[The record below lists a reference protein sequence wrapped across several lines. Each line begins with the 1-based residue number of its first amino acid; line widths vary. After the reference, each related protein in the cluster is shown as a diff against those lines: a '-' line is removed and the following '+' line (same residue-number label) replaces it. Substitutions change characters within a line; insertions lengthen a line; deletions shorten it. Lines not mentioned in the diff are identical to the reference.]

1 MSLLEIFR
9 TELCSHPISWGTR
22 LFLAALIISAIS
34 AVIALAISTADSG
47 NGKDNSDAPRP

>member
-1 MSLLEIFR
+1 MSLQEIFH
-9 TELCSHPISWGTR
+9 TELWSHPISWGTL

-34 AVIALAISTADSG
+34 AVIGLAISATVSG